1 MSRLAAGTQT
11 EPRPGLL
18 RQLVLCLLA
27 NQVSVLLS
35 HSPQYSVTHH
45 PQDYRTRRASE
56 ARGRGVIVNSSSRID
71 RTARLMFPLSF
82 TAFNILYWLSYS
94 QVTIIRSLPFPLYF

>member
-1 MSRLAAGTQT
+1 M
-11 EPRPGLL
+11 
-18 RQLVLCLLA
+18 LVLLTTRS
-27 NQVSVLLS
+27 VSI
-35 HSPQYSVTHH
+35 THH

-94 QVTIIRSLPFPLYF
+94 QVILSGGGS

>member
-1 MSRLAAGTQT
+1 M
-11 EPRPGLL
+11 
-18 RQLVLCLLA
+18 LVLLTTRS
-27 NQVSVLLS
+27 VSI
-35 HSPQYSVTHH
+35 THH

-94 QVTIIRSLPFPLYF
+94 QVISSGGGS